1 MWCSPCAPLC
11 SSLCSIQRDTP
22 QFAYPVPSRCLLRAL
37 RLQLQWFRA
46 SVFKLLDEGAGLI
59 SSAFPWRNDTVRSPD
74 EHFQRKTLTLF
85 SSLFDSF
92 SHKMW
97 GARSL
102 RGGVLPTAIAAW
114 LKGRSRLPFRPLLP
128 QEQEEFACKR
138 WFVKA
143 RWDSFLHHI
152 FCCFSF
158 FSFGF
163 FFFKLYFKVIRKRMC
178 ATRAAGIVRLI

>member
-46 SVFKLLDEGAGLI
+46 PVFKLLDEGAGLI

-85 SSLFDSF
+85 
-92 SHKMW
+92 
-97 GARSL
+97 
-102 RGGVLPTAIAAW
+102 
-114 LKGRSRLPFRPLLP
+114 
-128 QEQEEFACKR
+128 
-138 WFVKA
+138 
-143 RWDSFLHHI
+143 
-152 FCCFSF
+152 F
-158 FSFGF
+158 FSFRLIFTQNVGRAFSARRSASYSNSRLTEGEIPTPFSSSAPSGTRGVCMQKVVCQGKVRLIFTPYILLF
-163 FFFKLYFKVIRKRMC
+163 FFFFFF
-178 ATRAAGIVRLI
+178 